1 MKAVVFD
8 SYGPPS
14 VLKLTE
20 VDTPVPVKGEILI
33 RIKATAVNTGDVRL
47 RKAEPFMVRLFFG
60 LFKPKKHILGVVISG
75 VVEQVTEGVTKYK
88 VGDEVFGLTDMLLSS
103 YAEYVCLPED
113 APIALKPQGLTHEQA
128 AVIPFGGH
136 AAMDF
141 LRKAG
146 VKAGDKVLI
155 YGASGAVGTA
165 AVMLAKYF
173 GAHVTGVCSA
183 ANIDMVKSLGA
194 DEVIDRNSAAWKG
207 HQGKY
212 DIIFETVDKV
222 KLKVLEPML
231 EKGGTI
237 ILGSAMIGGML
248 AAMFSKNKVLTGM
261 VEARADDMALLAE
274 LATQGK
280 YQAVIDRTYP
290 LSEMSEAHAYVEKG
304 HKKGNVAI
312 VV

>member
-14 VLKLTE
+14 VLKLKE
-20 VDTPVPVKGEILI
+20 VDTPVPAKGEVLI

-60 LFKPKKHILGVVISG
+60 LLKPKKHILGVVISG

-103 YAEYVCLPED
+103 YAEYVCLPQD
-113 APIALKPQGLTHEQA
+113 APIALKPQELTHEQA

-194 DEVIDRNSAAWKG
+194 DEVIDRNSAAWKD

-222 KLKVLEPML
+222 KLKVLEPLL

-290 LSEMSEAHAYVEKG
+290 LAEMSEAHAYVEKG